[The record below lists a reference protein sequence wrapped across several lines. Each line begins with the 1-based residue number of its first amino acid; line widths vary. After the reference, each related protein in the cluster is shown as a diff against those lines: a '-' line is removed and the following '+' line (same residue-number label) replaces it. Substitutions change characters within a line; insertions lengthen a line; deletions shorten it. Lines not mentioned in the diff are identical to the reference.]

1 MIKLL
6 TYINSS
12 PLKEFTMGPST
23 IQCAK
28 DFSCVI
34 SEQPCEVGRKLKKR
48 GRRVVIKRGPG
59 CRTAVVRVG
68 LLADCGPL
76 ANCSATLTFCF
87 LICEMGIPVSFS

>member
-1 MIKLL
+1 
-6 TYINSS
+6 
-12 PLKEFTMGPST
+12 MGPST
-23 IQCAK
+23 IHCAK

-34 SEQPCEVGRKLKKR
+34 SEQPCEAGRKLKTG

-59 CRTAVVRVG
+59 YRTAAVRVSAG

-76 ANCSATLTFCF
+76 ANCSAALTFCF